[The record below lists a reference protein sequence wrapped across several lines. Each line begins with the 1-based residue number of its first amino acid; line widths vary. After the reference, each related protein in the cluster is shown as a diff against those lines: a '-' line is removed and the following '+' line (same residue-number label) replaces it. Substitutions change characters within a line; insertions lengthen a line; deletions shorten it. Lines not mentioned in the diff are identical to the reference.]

1 MIRLYIGKCAAGK
14 DTALKKDVQKGF
26 TPIVSMTTRPMRPGE
41 ENGVDY
47 NFIQGESQDEKNEK
61 FLKLVKDEGF
71 IEYVSSNTVVDG
83 KPATVYY
90 GTPVLKNAKSTPYVG
105 VVTPKGALD
114 IINFYKNFP
123 EVGIE
128 VIYITVPEYER
139 KRRAI
144 NRARGSFN
152 EEWWEKRVQ
161 SDNKD
166 FSDDILDQLAEAVP
180 IISIR
185 DYSNLNDL
193 KIDKSTRD
201 YSPVMVEL
209 AKGYFAY
216 VSPANAKEVGV
227 KGIYTEIF
235 KMTHGV
241 AKTCGA
247 GVLALDDSFEETY
260 TSTTESIKDALEFV
274 YSDEFKDYLKD
285 FGIKRLPEIDLD
297 KIDEYLGIGFA
308 QSEEFE
314 R

>member
-47 NFIQGESQDEKNEK
+47 NFVQGESQDEKNEK

-71 IEYVSSNTVVDG
+71 IEYVSSSTEIDG

-90 GTPVLKNAKSTPYVG
+90 GTPVLENAKSTPYVG
-105 VVTPKGALD
+105 VVTPKGALS
-114 IINFYKNFP
+114 IINYYKDFP
-123 EVGIE
+123 DVGVE
-128 VIYITVPEYER
+128 VIYITVPEHER

-144 NRARGSFN
+144 NRAGHSFS
-152 EEWWEKRVQ
+152 ESWWGKRVQ

-166 FSDDILDQLAEAVP
+166 FSDDILDQLAEVTP

-209 AKGYFAY
+209 TKGFFAY
-216 VSPANAKEVGV
+216 ISPANTKEVGTN
-227 KGIYTEIF
+227 GIYTEIF

-247 GVLALDDSFEETY
+247 GVLALNDSFEEIY

-274 YSDEFKDYLKD
+274 YSDEFKAYLKD
-285 FGIKRLPEIDLD
+285 FGVKKLPEINLD
-297 KIDEYLGIGFA
+297 RIDEYLGIDLT
-308 QSEEFE
+308 QNEEIE